1 MTVAKFDSNRTVT
14 ARMRRFVLLLAL
26 GVLAVPCVGATVQ
39 HSCQHHDAA
48 AEEAW
53 HFAGVEPEI
62 RARRDQILREID
74 AGKAG
79 AWAGWYTSFHGETT
93 STGFL
98 WAPESGYLQFV
109 ARDNA
114 TLDDVSYGRVAMEGT
129 TVRLLPE
136 IPIGKDV
143 HSFNTLY
150 GEFFA
155 IRWGSGRYLVPT
167 DRLVRFCDAVSSG
180 DPSEVGQFL
189 CIDRGNAWPPAA
201 MPDVPEEYRKYLDA
215 RPIVARVKSISRVQ
229 TDQDVT
235 YNRIVLSAGSADG
248 VRTEMKFW
256 LHRPRRRTF
265 EHLELRITSV
275 DRHSSEAVIE
285 SIPFDRDD
293 QKYLDPKP
301 GWSFRNRIP
310 KEAGESRALI
320 DVAAGAH

>member
-1 MTVAKFDSNRTVT
+1 
-14 ARMRRFVLLLAL
+14 MRRLALLFAL
-26 GVLAVPCVGATVQ
+26 GVLAAPSVSTAVQ
-39 HSCQHHDAA
+39 QSCEHHDAA

-62 RARRDQILREID
+62 RARRDRILRELD

-109 ARDNA
+109 ARDNP

-150 GEFFA
+150 GEFLA
-155 IRWGSGRYLVPT
+155 VRWGSARYLVPR
-167 DRLVRFCDAVSSG
+167 DRLVQFCDAVASG
-180 DPSEVGQFL
+180 DRSELGQFL
-189 CIDRGNAWPPAA
+189 GIDRVSNWPPAGK
-201 MPDVPEEYRKYLDA
+201 PDVPDKYRKYLEA
-215 RPIVARVKSISRVQ
+215 RPINARVKSIAQTR

-235 YNRIVLSAGSADG
+235 YDRIALSAGSADG
-248 VRTEMKFW
+248 VRVEMKFW
-256 LHRPRRRTF
+256 LHRPRRRSF
-265 EHLELRITSV
+265 EYLELRITSV
-275 DRHSSEAVIE
+275 DRHSSEAVLE
-285 SIPFDRDD
+285 TIPFDHYA
-293 QKYLDPKP
+293 QEFLEPKL

-310 KEAGESRALI
+310 KAN
-320 DVAAGAH
+320 

>member
-1 MTVAKFDSNRTVT
+1 
-14 ARMRRFVLLLAL
+14 
-26 GVLAVPCVGATVQ
+26 
-39 HSCQHHDAA
+39 
-48 AEEAW
+48 
-53 HFAGVEPEI
+53 
-62 RARRDQILREID
+62 
-74 AGKAG
+74 
-79 AWAGWYTSFHGETT
+79 
-93 STGFL
+93 
-98 WAPESGYLQFV
+98 
-109 ARDNA
+109 
-114 TLDDVSYGRVAMEGT
+114 
-129 TVRLLPE
+129 
-136 IPIGKDV
+136 
-143 HSFNTLY
+143 
-150 GEFFA
+150 
-155 IRWGSGRYLVPT
+155 
-167 DRLVRFCDAVSSG
+167 
-180 DPSEVGQFL
+180 
-189 CIDRGNAWPPAA
+189 

-248 VRTEMKFW
+248 VRAEMKFW

-285 SIPFDRDD
+285 SIPFDRDA